1 MSALA
6 VLRQGVVN
14 RGWITPVKRSFV
26 HGACLVLAGMVT
38 GCASSNV
45 GVGARRPA
53 SLLIAPQQ
61 RILVAGFVTDD
72 SDAVDVNA
80 ETVRLLRSE
89 LRRQG
94 VVSVIAADPMLL
106 KDEAVFANTDYWRRV
121 GEEYGSPL
129 IVTGVIRL
137 RSASPNV
144 VQRSGRGGVYVVEPG
159 FFLDARVVTID
170 GATGR
175 MLSSEVLPRQVRHS
189 AGRRGSPLF
198 LYSAMMEG
206 LMPAFLQSIL
216 GAR

>member
-1 MSALA
+1 M
-6 VLRQGVVN
+6 
-14 RGWITPVKRSFV
+14 KRSFV
-26 HGACLVLAGMVT
+26 HGACLVLAGMLT

-45 GVGARRPA
+45 GAGARRPT

-61 RILVAGFVTDD
+61 RILVTGFVTDD
-72 SDAVDVNA
+72 GETVDVNG

-94 VVSVIAADPMLL
+94 VVGVVAADPMLL

-144 VQRSGRGGVYVVEPG
+144 AQPSGRGGVYVVQPG

-170 GATGR
+170 GATGHV
-175 MLSSEVLPRQVRHS
+175 LSSDVLPRQVRYG
-189 AGRRGSPLF
+189 AGRRGSLLF
-198 LYSAMMEG
+198 LYSAMMES
-206 LMPAFLQSIL
+206 LMPAFLQAIL
-216 GAR
+216 GTR